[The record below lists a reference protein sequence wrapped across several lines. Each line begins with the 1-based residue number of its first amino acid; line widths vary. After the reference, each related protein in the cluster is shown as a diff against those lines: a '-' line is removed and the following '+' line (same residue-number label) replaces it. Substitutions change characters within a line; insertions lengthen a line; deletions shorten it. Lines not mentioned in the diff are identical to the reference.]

1 MWNKGEAINLLTA
14 FYETIERTVT
24 DPTTTLKT
32 WRHLWMG
39 KDKEME
45 TVFYAQDALNAAVGS
60 LLQNKVVDDNFTHKA
75 LSDLIAE
82 RFGNAY
88 ITSPATSSEM
98 IGSFVDEIVTKK
110 PEQMHVYMAIH
121 GVSVQQ
127 RIQIGEFDFI
137 PSKDYAHLGI
147 KSFSPQ
153 MEISIKDN
161 VWQNQDHVM
170 VSVPACEAAKAREK
184 AYAEFQWL
192 ESAARLFIDSDFY
205 DIGIT
210 SYNYSHVENS
220 LVTAEDG
227 SMRSSSSSLKGS
239 PVPLP
244 FEKVFA
250 TGNALYR
257 VVDRLGRKNDE
268 LSQYQ
273 QKIRHDV
280 YLGGLSVRET
290 EPNVAYFLCVAAMEA
305 LFQTDTSKYVS
316 PSIAQQIVEAF
327 CYLIADEKHRRGMF
341 EQMRTFY
348 GKRSAFAHG
357 GMDDVMV
364 EDVQLVRSYLRAAI
378 LKMID
383 DPVLATLRSPDE
395 IAARI
400 RDIKF
405 GEKEALK

>member
-1 MWNKGEAINLLTA
+1 MRNKDEAIKLLTA
-14 FYETIERTVT
+14 FYETIERTVE
-24 DPTTTLKT
+24 DPTTTSKT
-32 WRHLWMG
+32 WRRLWMG

-45 TVFYAQDALNAAVGS
+45 TVFYAQDALNAAVDS
-60 LLQNKVVDDNFTHKA
+60 LLQNKIVDDNYTHKA
-75 LSDLIAE
+75 LSDLVADRLGIV
-82 RFGNAY
+82 Y
-88 ITSPATSSEM
+88 ITFSE
-98 IGSFVDEIVTKK
+98 IFAAKIEALVDELITKK
-110 PEQMHVYMAIH
+110 PELMNVYMAIH

-127 RIQIGEFDFI
+127 RTRIGAFDFI
-137 PSKDYAHLGI
+137 PNKDYCNLGV
-147 KSFSPQ
+147 KCFSPQ
-153 MEISIKDN
+153 MEDNIKDN

-170 VSVPACEAAKAREK
+170 VSVLACESVKAREK

-192 ESAARLFIDSDFY
+192 ESAARLFVDSDFY

-210 SYNYSHVENS
+210 SFNYSHVENS

-227 SMRSSSSSLKGS
+227 TMRGSSSSLKGS

-244 FEKVFA
+244 FAKVFT
-250 TGNALYR
+250 TGNVLYR

-273 QKIRHDV
+273 QKIKHAV

-357 GMDDVMV
+357 GAPM
-364 EDVQLVRSYLRAAI
+364 LR
-378 LKMID
+378 
-383 DPVLATLRSPDE
+383 LRMFIWYE
-395 IAARI
+395 VI
-400 RDIKF
+400 F
-405 GEKEALK
+405 GRQY